1 MSSTL
6 ICVTQNLVFIY
17 LFLYFF
23 IAFFLYLFIYL
34 FKHSLCADATAGLL
48 VCAFVFLQTPTT
60 LATVFRHM
68 FHSVGQDESAHM
80 HSLAI
85 ASTAGLYKMINFIH

>member
-1 MSSTL
+1 MFVNFNELNINLCYSESS
-6 ICVTQNLVFIY
+6 I
-17 LFLYFF
+17 
-23 IAFFLYLFIYL
+23 YLFIYL
-34 FKHSLCADATAGLL
+34 FIYLSIANAPMRRL
-48 VCAFVFLQTPTT
+48 VCAFVFFFLQTAPT

>member
-17 LFLYFF
+17 LF
-23 IAFFLYLFIYL
+23 
-34 FKHSLCADATAGLL
+34 KHSDASAGLRL
-48 VCAFVFLQTPTT
+48 CFFANAHNISNGFL
-60 LATVFRHM
+60 HM
-68 FHSVGQDESAHM
+68 FYSVGQDESAHM
-80 HSLAI
+80 QSLAI

>member
-1 MSSTL
+1 MNFNELNIHLCYSESS
-6 ICVTQNLVFIY
+6 N
-17 LFLYFF
+17 
-23 IAFFLYLFIYL
+23 YLFIYL
-34 FKHSLCADATAGLL
+34 FIYLSIANAPMRRL

-68 FHSVGQDESAHM
+68 FHSVGRDESAHM

-85 ASTAGLYKMINFIH
+85 ASTAGLYKMIIFIH

>member
-1 MSSTL
+1 MNFNELNINLNYSESS
-6 ICVTQNLVFIY
+6 I
-17 LFLYFF
+17 
-23 IAFFLYLFIYL
+23 YLFIYL
-34 FKHSLCADATAGLL
+34 FILSKANAPMRRL

-60 LATVFRHM
+60 LATVFCHM

>member
-1 MSSTL
+1 MNFNELNINLCYSESS
-6 ICVTQNLVFIY
+6 I
-17 LFLYFF
+17 
-23 IAFFLYLFIYL
+23 YLFIYL
-34 FKHSLCADATAGLL
+34 SIANAPMRRL
-48 VCAFVFLQTPTT
+48 VCAFLFLQTPTT

-80 HSLAI
+80 HSLTI

>member
-6 ICVTQNLVFIY
+6 IWLMACIFIH
-17 LFLYFF
+17 
-23 IAFFLYLFIYL
+23 LFIYL
-34 FKHSLCADATAGLL
+34 FMHSQCADASAGLRL
-48 VCAFVFLQTPTT
+48 CFSQTPTT
-60 LATVFRHM
+60 LATVLRHM

-85 ASTAGLYKMINFIH
+85 ASTAGLYKMTNFIY

>member
-1 MSSTL
+1 MNFNEL
-6 ICVTQNLVFIY
+6 NITQNLVFIY
-17 LFLYFF
+17 LF
-23 IAFFLYLFIYL
+23 IYLFIYFIYL
-34 FKHSLCADATAGLL
+34 SIANAPMRRL

-60 LATVFRHM
+60 IATVFRHM

>member
-1 MSSTL
+1 MNFNELNINLCNSESS
-6 ICVTQNLVFIY
+6 I
-17 LFLYFF
+17 
-23 IAFFLYLFIYL
+23 YLFIYL
-34 FKHSLCADATAGLL
+34 FIYLSIANAPMRRL
-48 VCAFVFLQTPTT
+48 VCAFVFLKTLTT

>member
-1 MSSTL
+1 MNLNELNINLCYSESS
-6 ICVTQNLVFIY
+6 IY
-17 LFLYFF
+17 LFIFLF
-23 IAFFLYLFIYL
+23 IYLFIYL
-34 FKHSLCADATAGLL
+34 SIANAPMRRL

>member
-17 LFLYFF
+17 LS
-23 IAFFLYLFIYL
+23 IAN
-34 FKHSLCADATAGLL
+34 APMRRL
-48 VCAFVFLQTPTT
+48 VCAFVFFLQTPTT

-80 HSLAI
+80 HSLVI

>member
-1 MSSTL
+1 
-6 ICVTQNLVFIY
+6 
-17 LFLYFF
+17 
-23 IAFFLYLFIYL
+23 
-34 FKHSLCADATAGLL
+34 
-48 VCAFVFLQTPTT
+48 
-60 LATVFRHM
+60 M

>member
-1 MSSTL
+1 MSSTF
-6 ICVTQNLVFIY
+6 ICVTQNLVFIHS
-17 LFLYFF
+17 
-23 IAFFLYLFIYL
+23 FIYL
-34 FKHSLCADATAGLL
+34 SIANAPMRQL

-68 FHSVGQDESAHM
+68 FHSAGRDESAHM

-85 ASTAGLYKMINFIH
+85 ASTAGLYKMIIFIH